1 MGQDS
6 EVRRPGAGRFGQL
19 LVAFCVCALFG
30 AGGKAMFA
38 TAVERVDITHGQRQ
52 LGRLAYAVSSY
63 RLDAGEAGSH
73 VLPEKLATLTTPINY
88 LRELPQ
94 LDTKDWGRLTALSVA
109 GEILRGATET
119 PTSLAFDCGCEA
131 PSDEDLFYSADQE

>member
-1 MGQDS
+1 MGQDRGIHDPKAS
-6 EVRRPGAGRFGQL
+6 RFGQL
-19 LVAFCVCALFG
+19 LVVVGVCALFG

-38 TAVERVDITHGQRQ
+38 TAVERVDITAGQRQ

-63 RLDAGEAGSH
+63 RLDAGETGKH
-73 VLPEKLATLTTPINY
+73 VLPQKLATLTTPINY

-94 LDTKDWGRLTALSVA
+94 LDTEDWGRLTALSTA

-119 PTSLAFDCGCEA
+119 PNSLAFDCGCDA
-131 PSDEDLFYSADQE
+131 PTDEDLFYSADQE